1 MKHLSFYLTL
11 VMLIASAQAEA
22 QISGG
27 QHVFRFL
34 HLSPSARVTA
44 LGGAQIAVR
53 DDDVAL
59 AALNPAA
66 LNPNMAG
73 EITLQHNLYLADI
86 QHGYAATA
94 WHLPQ
99 LGFTIHAGMQ
109 YMGYGDIP
117 MTDVFGNQI
126 GQVKASESAL
136 AVGGAKMLSNRVSLG
151 LNARYAM
158 SVLDIYR
165 SNALSADVGIL
176 YADTSSRF
184 TAGAVWRNLGTQMSP
199 YSDKN
204 EALLSDLQ
212 VGISQKLAH
221 LPFRLSII
229 AHRLNQWNLQ
239 YNDPAQ
245 QSIDTP
251 FLPGSTGAVGRNP
264 GIDNFFQHLIF
275 NGEFLLGRSEGF
287 RIRFGYNHLRKRA
300 LSVDGFRNL
309 SGFSLGVGMN
319 TRRLRLDAGFG
330 AYHFAGGVF
339 HMGIGT
345 NLKEIF

>member
-1 MKHLSFYLTL
+1 MRHLFFFLTANTL
-11 VMLIASAQAEA
+11 LLHAPAVA

-34 HLSPSARVTA
+34 HLSPSARITA

-53 DDDVAL
+53 DNDVGL

-66 LNPNMAG
+66 LNPSMAG
-73 EITLQHNLYLADI
+73 ALTLQHNLYLSDI

-94 WHLPQ
+94 WHLPKM
-99 LGFTIHAGMQ
+99 GFTIQTGIQ

-126 GQVKASESAL
+126 GKVKASESAL
-136 AVGGAKMLSNRVSLG
+136 SIGGAKMLSDRISLG
-151 LNARYAM
+151 INARYAM

-165 SNALSADVGIL
+165 SNAISADVGIL
-176 YADTSSRF
+176 YADTSKRF
-184 TAGAVWRNLGTQMSP
+184 TAGAIWRNLGTQMSP
-199 YSDKN
+199 YSDKKEN
-204 EALLSDLQ
+204 LLSDLQ
-212 VGISQKLAH
+212 VGISQRLAH

-229 AHRLNQWNLQ
+229 AHRLNQWNLM
-239 YNDPAQ
+239 YDDPALRFG
-245 QSIDTP
+245 DTP
-251 FLPGSTGAVGRNP
+251 FLPGSTGSAAKNP
-264 GIDNFFQHLIF
+264 VIDNFFRHLIF
-275 NGEFLLGRSEGF
+275 NGEFLLGRNEGF
-287 RIRFGYNHLRKRA
+287 RIRLGYNHLLKRS
-300 LSVDGFRNL
+300 LSVDGFRNM
-309 SGFSLGVGMN
+309 SGFSFGVGIN
-319 TRRLRLDAGFG
+319 THKLRLDAGYG